1 MTLLFQITVFSP
13 DGHLFQVEYAQEA
26 VRKGTAAV
34 GVRGSDCVVLA
45 VERKVAA
52 KLQDARALK
61 KIVQLDNHIA
71 LAFAG
76 LTADARQLVNR
87 CVRCPD
93 IGERARSANVQF
105 SHRTLTPTARPFLL
119 HTPKTHR
126 ARVECQSFRLTLG
139 EPASVEHIARHIAGI
154 QQKYTQSGGVRPYGL
169 AALIV
174 GFDATGAKPNP
185 PRLYQTEPSGAFS
198 EWKAQATGRNAKTI
212 REFLEKNYEELP
224 RDGCVKLAARALL
237 EVVEAS
243 SRTIEIAVATPEG
256 LTLLSQEELQS
267 VVDTVE
273 AEKEAGG
280 GGQAAQS

>member
-1 MTLLFQITVFSP
+1 MGG
-13 DGHLFQVEYAQEA
+13 DY
-26 VRKGTAAV
+26 R
-34 GVRGSDCVVLA
+34 
-45 VERKVAA
+45 
-52 KLQDARALK
+52 LQS
-61 KIVQLDNHIA
+61 
-71 LAFAG
+71 G
-76 LTADARQLVNR
+76 
-87 CVRCPD
+87 
-93 IGERARSANVQF
+93 
-105 SHRTLTPTARPFLL
+105 RTPLP
-119 HTPKTHR
+119 
-126 ARVECQSFRLTLG
+126 
-139 EPASVEHIARHIAGI
+139 
-154 QQKYTQSGGVRPYGL
+154 GGVRAGGCAKGNGRGGRARIRLRRARCRTKGGGEAAGCTRAQEDCAARQPHPARVRRTHGGREAAREPSARRVPVLSPHARRAGVSRAYRQAHCRHPAEVHAERRR
-169 AALIV
+169 AALRSR
-174 GFDATGAKPNP
+174 GAHRWLRRNGREAQP

>member
-1 MTLLFQITVFSP
+1 LTLLFQITVFSP

-76 LTADARQLVNR
+76 LTADARQLVN
-87 CVRCPD
+87 
-93 IGERARSANVQF
+93 
-105 SHRTLTPTARPFLL
+105 
-119 HTPKTHR
+119 R